1 MKLMQLR
8 YFSAVCHLGGVTRA
22 AERLHVSQ
30 QLPRLFRTWK
40 MNWGCYC

>member
-22 AERLHVSQ
+22 AERL
-30 QLPRLFRTWK
+30 FRTWK